1 MTFHE
6 LLVIHAS
13 PTLKGLKAASLIA
26 TSHYGIEIPEDTG
39 IEGLSMMRI
48 PTRKETGLIL
58 IYRKEMLMEC
68 IASPDAR
75 RILEERGY
83 DTGDISKSLL
93 HLKQRF
99 EEIDMPHEIGFFLGY
114 PPNDVKGFIE
124 NNGKNAI
131 ASGMWKVY
139 SDKENAERLLKLW
152 NDAKALCMSL
162 FSSACLFSDQ
172 EWIFQGL

>member
-26 TSHYGIEIPEDTG
+26 TAHYGIEIPEDTG
-39 IEGLSMMRI
+39 IDGLSMMRI
-48 PTRKETGLIL
+48 PTRKGTGLIL
-58 IYRKEMLMEC
+58 
-68 IASPDAR
+68 
-75 RILEERGY
+75 
-83 DTGDISKSLL
+83 SKSLL

-162 FSSACLFSDQ
+162 FRSGVDISRLVA
-172 EWIFQGL
+172 

>member
-1 MTFHE
+1 
-6 LLVIHAS
+6 
-13 PTLKGLKAASLIA
+13 
-26 TSHYGIEIPEDTG
+26 
-39 IEGLSMMRI
+39 MRI

-68 IASPDAR
+68 LASPDAR

-131 ASGMWKVY
+131 ASGMWKIY

-162 FSSACLFSDQ
+162 FRSGVDISRLIA
-172 EWIFQGL
+172 

>member
-48 PTRKETGLIL
+48 PTRKGTGLIL

-68 IASPDAR
+68 LASPDAR

-139 SDKENAERLLKLW
+139 SDKENAEKLLKLW

-162 FSSACLFSDQ
+162 FRSGVDISRLVA
-172 EWIFQGL
+172 